1 MLNLVVNSFPD
12 WNRANHE
19 VAALRCEFQD
29 AAPPIGRVWIY
40 LDQPATLK
48 RLESG
53 GQRGSIHCEQGSNW
67 SHGGKLGSIQR
78 HQERKLAIGQLE
90 GTQCLI
96 ESPRQG
102 AGGTLHVKTETAIS
116 YVERGFVREQIRA

>member
-1 MLNLVVNSFPD
+1 MLDLIVNALPD
-12 WNRANHE
+12 WNRANHQI
-19 VAALRCEFQD
+19 AALRCEFQD
-29 AAPPIGRVWIY
+29 AVSPIGWVWIH

-48 RLESG
+48 RFQGG
-53 GQRGSIHCEQGSNW
+53 GQRGSIHCEQRSNW
-67 SHGGKLGSIQR
+67 SHGRGLGTIQG

-116 YVERGFVREQIRA
+116 HVERGFVREQIRA